1 MPTIWWL
8 RVAICAAVLT
18 SGLWL
23 LAPTVLGAG
32 SAWASWLPEQTLQ
45 RAPELD
51 PGRLWLELGLLS
63 EDGEPL
69 DPAAV
74 TAQIQRLNR
83 AAPDAQYP
91 LVDVQQ
97 RDESTLLVRVEPSA
111 RSLPVGLPSSTSS
124 PTRAIPVTRSGLRWS
139 RPRGSFV
146 PTGFRS
152 SSLV

>member
-23 LAPTVLGAG
+23 LAPTVLGAS

-63 EDGEPL
+63 EDGGPL

-74 TAQIQRLNR
+74 TAQIQRLSR
-83 AAPDAQYP
+83 AAPDDLHL
-91 LVDVQQ
+91 LVDAQQ
-97 RDESTLLVRVEPSA
+97 RGDSTLLVRVEENPNY
-111 RSLPVGLPSSTSS
+111 
-124 PTRAIPVTRSGLRWS
+124 
-139 RPRGSFV
+139 
-146 PTGFRS
+146 RS
-152 SSLV
+152 SSTTTLCDLSPPRAVHIYPGRGAVMQPEW